1 MEALHGINADLTKFH
16 VFVDG
21 GIRRGTDIFKCLA
34 LGAKGCGLGRPFL
47 YGIAAYGQEGA
58 EKVCQLLRAELEMCM
73 RLMGTPSIKDIR
85 RDHCFTR
92 NLPDHFAMM
101 PEASL
106 PEANLS
112 PMKPI
117 LSSNM

>member
-1 MEALHGINADLTKFH
+1 
-16 VFVDG
+16 
-21 GIRRGTDIFKCLA
+21 
-34 LGAKGCGLGRPFL
+34 
-47 YGIAAYGQEGA
+47 
-58 EKVCQLLRAELEMCM
+58 MCM

-85 RDHCFTR
+85 RDMVTTR